1 MWPFK
6 RKQTEDAKR
15 LTLLEMRQ
23 NEAAAHALS
32 DDALMRQLA
41 HAVGR
46 SDYPHVEFEMWRD
59 GPNWKVHAKTR
70 EGEFFC
76 KHFATIYL
84 RVTKVER

>member
-6 RKQTEDAKR
+6 RKEKEEAKR
-15 LTLLEMRQ
+15 IALLEQRQ
-23 NEAAAHALS
+23 NELAAHGLS
-32 DDALMRQLA
+32 DDALVAQLA

-59 GPNWKVHAKTR
+59 GPDWKVYAKTR

-76 KHFATIYL
+76 KHFATIHL
-84 RVTKVER
+84 KITKVER